1 MQLSSLK
8 ISNFRGIQNAHI
20 LFKGHTVLIG
30 DNNAGKSTI
39 LEAIDLVLG
48 PDRLSRLPI
57 IDEHDFYNGKYTS
70 ENSSITEIKIEV
82 IVTDLSEEQIRRFKF
97 NLEFWDT
104 LDYLLL
110 DESPEHI
117 DQEHVTEALR
127 ICFTGYYDPEED
139 DFTGETWFCEPQL
152 EDGTMTKFRKADKRE
167 CGFLYLRALRTGSRA
182 LSMERGSLLDI
193 ILRIRELRP
202 KMWEDILSK
211 LRITTVADDPE
222 TGLNGIL
229 ENIQDALKKFV
240 PADWGSQPHFKVT
253 DLTRENLRKSL
264 NVFMS
269 TGAED
274 YFAPFHHQGT
284 GTINTMVL
292 ALLSMIAE
300 AKQSVIFAMEEPEI
314 AIPPY
319 TQKRIVNIIRK
330 TANQAIFTSHSPFV
344 LEEFDPSQICLVQR
358 KKGKLFS
365 KNVNLPEHIKPK
377 KYSSEFRLR
386 FAEAL
391 LAKRILITEG
401 TTEATS
407 FPAAARKLE
416 EIAPEVFS
424 SFEAL
429 GIAVFDAETETQVST
444 YGKYFKSLNKQVFAV
459 FDKQTQEA
467 LEEISE
473 NVDFAYESDY
483 KGFEDQLLEETAI
496 ESLKRFA
503 LELVKGELWPT
514 HLNAYEPNSTSSDKE
529 LRASLKRYLR
539 WSKGA
544 AGAAEIIG
552 GSTRREMPISIRKII
567 KNIKLK
573 VETEMEE

>member
-8 ISNFRGIQNAHI
+8 ISNFRGIQTAQV

-57 IDEHDFYNGKYTS
+57 IDEHDFYNGKYIG
-70 ENSSITEIKIEV
+70 EDSSITDIKIEV
-82 IVTDLSEEQIRRFKF
+82 IVTELSEEQIRRFKD

-104 LDYLLL
+104 VDDLLL

-127 ICFTGYYDPEED
+127 ICFTGYYDSEED
-139 DFTGETWFCEPQL
+139 DFTGETWFCAPQL
-152 EDGTMTKFRKADKRE
+152 EDGTMTKFRKTDKRE

-211 LRITTVADDPE
+211 LRMTTVADDPE
-222 TGLNGIL
+222 TGLNDVLG
-229 ENIQDALKKFV
+229 NIQEALKKFV
-240 PADWGSQPHFKVT
+240 PADWGTQPHFKVT

-269 TGAED
+269 TGTED

-358 KKGKLFS
+358 KKGVLFS

-391 LAKRILITEG
+391 LAKRVLITEG

-407 FPAAARKLE
+407 FPAAARRLE
-416 EIAPEVFS
+416 ELVPDVYA

-444 YGKYFKSLNKQVFAV
+444 YGKYFKALNKQVFAV
-459 FDKQTQEA
+459 FDKQTPEA
-467 LEEISE
+467 SAEITE
-473 NVDFAYESDY
+473 NVDFAYESAY

-496 ESLKRFA
+496 ESLRRFA
-503 LELVKGELWPT
+503 LELIEDDLWPT
-514 HLNAYEPNSTSSDKE
+514 HLSAYEPSPTSSDEE

-552 GSTRREMPISIRKII
+552 TSTRKEMPISIRKILKDI
-567 KNIKLK
+567 KQK
-573 VETEMEE
+573 VETEMGE

>member
-8 ISNFRGIQNAHI
+8 ISNFRGIQTAHV

-57 IDEHDFYNGKYTS
+57 IDEHDFYNGKYIG
-70 ENSSITEIKIEV
+70 EDSSITEIKIEV
-82 IVTDLSEEQIRRFKF
+82 IVTELSEEQIRRFKD
-97 NLEFWDT
+97 NLEFWDS
-104 LDYLLL
+104 LDDLLL

-117 DQEHVTEALR
+117 DQEHVIEALR
-127 ICFTGYYDPEED
+127 ICFTGYYDSEED
-139 DFTGETWFCEPQL
+139 DFTGETWFCAPQL
-152 EDGTMTKFRKADKRE
+152 EDGTMTKFRKTDKRE

-211 LRITTVADDPE
+211 LRTTTVADDPE
-222 TGLNGIL
+222 TGLNDVLG
-229 ENIQDALKKFV
+229 NIQDALKKFV
-240 PADWGSQPHFKVT
+240 PADWGTQPHFKVT

-269 TGAED
+269 TGTED

-358 KKGKLFS
+358 KKGVLFS
-365 KNVNLPEHIKPK
+365 KNVNLPEHIKQK

-391 LAKRILITEG
+391 LAKRVLITEG
-401 TTEATS
+401 ATEATS

-444 YGKYFKSLNKQVFAV
+444 YGKYFKALNKQVFAV
-459 FDKQTQEA
+459 FDKQTPGA
-467 LEEISE
+467 LAEISE

-483 KGFEDQLLEETAI
+483 KGFEDQLLQETAI

-503 LELVKGELWPT
+503 LELVEDELWPT
-514 HLNAYEPNSTSSDKE
+514 HLNAYEPSSTSSDEE

-552 GSTRREMPISIRKII
+552 GSTRKEMPISIRNIL
-567 KNIKLK
+567 KNIKLQ
-573 VETEMEE
+573 VETDMGE

>member
-8 ISNFRGIQNAHI
+8 ISNFRGIQTAHI

-57 IDEHDFYNGKYTS
+57 IDEHDFYNGKYIG
-70 ENSSITEIKIEV
+70 EDSSITEIKIEV
-82 IVTDLSEEQIRRFKF
+82 IVTELSEEQIRRFKD

-104 LDYLLL
+104 EDDLLL

-117 DQEHVTEALR
+117 DQEHVIEALR
-127 ICFTGYYDPEED
+127 ICFTGHYDPEED
-139 DFTGETWFCEPQL
+139 DFTGETFFCAPQL
-152 EDGTMTKFRKADKRE
+152 EDGTMTKFRKTDKRE

-211 LRITTVADDPE
+211 LRTTTVADDPE
-222 TGLNGIL
+222 TGLNDVLG
-229 ENIQDALKKFV
+229 NIQDALKKFV

-269 TGAED
+269 TGTED

-358 KKGKLFS
+358 KRGSLFS

-391 LAKRILITEG
+391 LAKRVLITEG

-416 EIAPEVFS
+416 EIDPEVFS

-444 YGKYFKSLNKQVFAV
+444 YGKYFKALNKQVFAV
-459 FDKQTQEA
+459 FDKQTPEA
-467 LEEISE
+467 SAEITE
-473 NVDFAYESDY
+473 NVDFAYESAY

-503 LELVKGELWPT
+503 LGLIEDDLWPT
-514 HLNAYEPNSTSSDKE
+514 HLSTYEPSSTSSEEE
-529 LRASLKRYLR
+529 LRDSLKRYLR

-544 AGAAEIIG
+544 SGAAEILG
-552 GSTRREMPISIRKII
+552 DSTREEMPISIRKILKDI
-567 KNIKLK
+567 KKQM
-573 VETEMEE
+573 ETEMGE